1 MKEIIAIIRPNKV
14 TATKKA
20 LDRMGFPGMSVIPVF
35 GRGKQKGIAEE
46 VSVEISPIV
55 RGMGSYK
62 GMMYVPK
69 RLLSIVVPANM
80 LDRVVNTIVK
90 INQTGGIGDG
100 KIIVC
105 PIEESLRVRTGE
117 TGTAAIL

>member
-55 RGMGSYK
+55 RGMGMLQGHDVRPQAAAFHCGSRQPAGQGREHYHQDQPD
-62 GMMYVPK
+62 GRYW
-69 RLLSIVVPANM
+69 RWQNHCLS
-80 LDRVVNTIVK
+80 
-90 INQTGGIGDG
+90 G
-100 KIIVC
+100 
-105 PIEESLRVRTGE
+105 
-117 TGTAAIL
+117 

>member
-1 MKEIIAIIRPNKV
+1 M
-14 TATKKA
+14 
-20 LDRMGFPGMSVIPVF
+20 
-35 GRGKQKGIAEE
+35 
-46 VSVEISPIV
+46 EISPIV

-80 LDRVVNTIVK
+80 LGRVVNTIIK

-105 PIEESLRVRTGE
+105 PVEQALRVRTGE